1 MSVNCKQLVVSA
13 LGRRQQQGLTL
24 IEIMVALLIG
34 AFLLAGVIQV
44 FIVNK
49 QTYRVQE
56 NLSRMQENGRFAIDY
71 LNRYIRLAG
80 YITTKSLND
89 IRYKDLSRNST
100 TGQNDGS
107 SITSALFGNSGNKAI
122 AGTNGDG
129 LNSSDSITVR
139 YQADPP
145 ADGQMDD
152 CLGNT
157 VSSPNGDVIVANRFF
172 LKADASNSNQPTLY
186 CEPQPKTDPAEQPVI
201 SGVENMQIRYCAP
214 ADSTDTNIGCVLAGN
229 DVSDWNQIQS
239 VRVSLLLR
247 SADDNLVTQ
256 PQPYQFDINGDGVN
270 ETITP
275 SDKRLRRVFT
285 TTIAVRNLVK

>member
-34 AFLLAGVIQV
+34 AFLLAGVIQI

-145 ADGQMDD
+145 ADGQMAD

-157 VSSPNGDVIVANRFF
+157 VSSPNGDVIVANQFF
-172 LKADASNSNQPTLY
+172 LKADASNNNQPTLY
-186 CEPQPKTDPAEQPVI
+186 CDPLHATDPTEQPVI
-201 SGVENMQIRYCAP
+201 SGVENMQIRYCVP

>member
-34 AFLLAGVIQV
+34 AFLLAGVIQI

-145 ADGQMDD
+145 ADGQMAD

-157 VSSPNGDVIVANRFF
+157 VSSPNGDVIVANQFF
-172 LKADASNSNQPTLY
+172 LKADASNNNQPTLY
-186 CEPQPKTDPAEQPVI
+186 CDPLHTTDPTEQPVI
-201 SGVENMQIRYCAP
+201 SGVENMQIRYCVP

>member
-34 AFLLAGVIQV
+34 AFLLAGVIQI

-145 ADGQMDD
+145 ADGQMAD

-157 VSSPNGDVIVANRFF
+157 VSSPNGDVIVANQFF
-172 LKADASNSNQPTLY
+172 LKADASNNNQPTLY
-186 CEPQPKTDPAEQPVI
+186 CDPLHATDPTEQPVI

>member
-1 MSVNCKQLVVSA
+1 MSMNCKRLILST
-13 LGRRQQQGLTL
+13 LGRQRGLTL

-34 AFLLAGVIQV
+34 VFLLAGVIQI

-71 LNRYIRLAG
+71 LNHYIRLAG

-89 IRYKDLSRNST
+89 IRYKDLSRNSR

-107 SITSALFGNSGNKAI
+107 SITSSLFNSGNKVI
-122 AGTNGDG
+122 SGTNGDG

-139 YQADPP
+139 FQADPP
-145 ADGQMDD
+145 ADGQMAD

-172 LKADASNSNQPTLY
+172 LQADASNNNQPTLY
-186 CEPQPKTDPAEQPVI
+186 CDPLQATDPTAQPVI
-201 SGVENMQIRYCAP
+201 SGVENMQIRYCVP

-247 SADDNLVTQ
+247 SADDNLVVQ
-256 PQPYQFDINGDGVN
+256 PQPYQFDVNGDGVN

>member
-172 LKADASNSNQPTLY
+172 LKADASNNNQPTLY
-186 CEPQPKTDPAEQPVI
+186 CEPQPKTDPTEQPVI